1 MHSVDKNLNMQFRP
15 GSYVAFLPC
24 RMQFK
29 QKIMKQIIL
38 LSIVSIAL
46 DTAEIRHMN
55 EALYSL
61 LIRHALCWIKCQIV
75 ANCTAL

>member
-15 GSYVAFLPC
+15 GSYVAFLLC

-38 LSIVSIAL
+38 LPIVSIAL
-46 DTAEIRHMN
+46 NTAEIRHMN
-55 EALYSL
+55 KALYSL
-61 LIRHALCWIKCQIV
+61 LIRHAICWIKCQTV
-75 ANCTAL
+75 ANRRAL